1 MKLTYSLLAAALA
14 CGFASAQTTAYTTPV
29 GYVTETLRPNRYN
42 LIGLNLHGS
51 TVAAGVLTG
60 ETSSS
65 VTASAV
71 NFTTLLTAGKTY
83 ILELPDGT
91 VQEVTSWSGSTLT
104 TPEDISGV
112 VTPNTTTFK
121 LRQAA
126 TITSV
131 FGANNSIGLTP
142 STDGGVEACDTIVV
156 STPSGLVTIYYFDDG
171 AGTTGW
177 YDAGG
182 SPADNFVLP
191 YPDGFFVQRVGGTDK
206 SLVISGELKTVPT
219 KGALVSGYNYLSS
232 VAPAGTGLTLATSG
246 LKNFITASS
255 DGDPTTVDNV
265 LLAKTD
271 GSYTTCYYFD
281 DGAGTT
287 GWYDAG
293 GAVADDFVLTSGFL
307 IYNVGAT
314 KPLTVAVP
322 SSYSTL

>member
-1 MKLTYSLLAAALA
+1 MKLTYSLLAAAFA
-14 CGFASAQTTAYTTPV
+14 CGLASAQTAYTTPV

-42 LIGLNLHGS
+42 LIGLNLHGQ
-51 TVAAGVLTG
+51 TLAAGVLTG
-60 ETSSS
+60 ESSTG
-65 VTASAV
+65 VTAGSV
-71 NFTTLLTAGKTY
+71 DFSTLLTAGKTY

-91 VQEVTSWSGSTLT
+91 VQEIVSWTGSTLT

-112 VTPNTTTFK
+112 VEPGTTTFV

-126 TITSV
+126 TISSV
-131 FGANNSIGLTP
+131 FGANNSVGLTA
-142 STDGGVEACDTIVV
+142 SADGGLETCDTVVV
-156 STPSGLVTIYYFDDG
+156 STSTGLVTIYYFDDG

-182 SPADNFVLP
+182 APAEDVVLP
-191 YPDGFFVQRVGGTDK
+191 YPDGFFVQRVGGSDID
-206 SLVISGELKTVPT
+206 LVVTGELKKTPT
-219 KGALVSGYNYLSS
+219 KGALVGGYNYLSS
-232 VAPAGTGLTLATSG
+232 VAPAGTGLTLTTSG
-246 LKNFITASS
+246 LSAYISHSA

-271 GSYTTCYYFD
+271 GSYVTCYFFD

-287 GWYDAG
+287 GWYDAS
-293 GAVADDFVLTSGFL
+293 GAPADDFVLTSGFL

-322 SSYSTL
+322 SSYTTL